1 MRSGVLLG
9 ASLIAGAFAI
19 VSARPAAAEIVIR
32 VDKETQTMTV
42 TVDRHVMYVWPVSTG
57 MAGRDT
63 PSGTFQPNR
72 MDADHH
78 SQEWDNA
85 PMPYTIFFDMHGH
98 AVHGFASITHLGNP
112 ASHGCVR
119 LAPQNASILFDL
131 VKMEKMH
138 DTTVIVTGQTPS
150 LQSLAALRRHDM
162 IAANAPLTRESLTHR
177 SSDQAQPYGAQT
189 NASIKEAAAY
199 QLPQT
204 DAFEKLIP
212 TPTFAMSG
220 ARWTRRP
227 TAAQLAAYVVPAPPA
242 EPKPLPHAGD
252 RQQHD
257 AAAVD
262 RRRGATEMRTAVNE
276 QPPARLESLQAEA
289 KQTPVASEL
298 PLPHAAEEQQ
308 HRPANN
314 GRRQAAAELETALN
328 EQPAGGEP
336 LNPRALQSPAASET
350 PLQHA
355 AEDQPHRPATNGHR
369 QAAAKLD
376 TAVNEQPAEGE
387 PLERQTP
394 EALAGSEP
402 PPQTYNRLQSYA
414 MPPVLPRSERLPT
427 GYRQQQQPRAY
438 AQTYVY
444 RQAGGYGPQ
453 YYYVLPPTDGRHVYY
468 YVQPG
473 YGYAQPVY
481 AQPQYY
487 QLYGQ
492 Y

>member
-1 MRSGVLLG
+1 
-9 ASLIAGAFAI
+9 
-19 VSARPAAAEIVIR
+19 
-32 VDKETQTMTV
+32 
-42 TVDRHVMYVWPVSTG
+42 
-57 MAGRDT
+57 
-63 PSGTFQPNR
+63 
-72 MDADHH
+72 
-78 SQEWDNA
+78 
-85 PMPYTIFFDMHGH
+85 
-98 AVHGFASITHLGNP
+98 
-112 ASHGCVR
+112 
-119 LAPQNASILFDL
+119 
-131 VKMEKMH
+131 
-138 DTTVIVTGQTPS
+138 
-150 LQSLAALRRHDM
+150 
-162 IAANAPLTRESLTHR
+162 
-177 SSDQAQPYGAQT
+177 
-189 NASIKEAAAY
+189 
-199 QLPQT
+199 
-204 DAFEKLIP
+204 
-212 TPTFAMSG
+212 MSG

-227 TAAQLAAYVVPAPPA
+227 TAAQLAALLCLHRRPSRSRCRTRATA
-242 EPKPLPHAGD
+242 
-252 RQQHD
+252 QQHD
-257 AAAVD
+257 QRLWNGAAALAKCGPPSTSN
-262 RRRGATEMRTAVNE
+262 RRPSRITA
-276 QPPARLESLQAEA
+276 SGA

-438 AQTYVY
+438 AQTYIY